1 MTQSQSPAGANRE
14 DSFNKKDKSLS
25 APEAS
30 IQGKQEVRAA
40 VFACRWC
47 ALLGADRAGR
57 ERINIPASFRLIPI
71 ECAASVEP
79 DMVLRALADGID
91 GVAVLG
97 CHLGGCRHNDA
108 NRTARLRL
116 SLLRDMLDIIGL
128 DRRRLLLSWGTAH
141 EGHQFAA
148 LIRKFVSDLAELPA
162 LDRRL
167 IGTH

>member
-1 MTQSQSPAGANRE
+1 MMQPRGSSDANPEASLKEE
-14 DSFNKKDKSLS
+14 DRSLS
-25 APEAS
+25 ALEAS
-30 IQGKQEVRAA
+30 IEEKRDVRAV

-47 ALLGADRAGR
+47 ALLGSDRAGR
-57 ERINIPASFRLIPI
+57 ERIGMPASFRLIPV

-116 SLLRDMLDIIGL
+116 TLLQDMLDIIGL
-128 DRRRLLLSWGTAH
+128 DSRRFLLSWGTAH
-141 EGHQFAA
+141 ESHQFAA
-148 LIRKFVSDLAELPA
+148 LIRGFVSDLAGLPA

-167 IGTH
+167 FGIR

>member
-1 MTQSQSPAGANRE
+1 MTHIASELASAGERE
-14 DSFNKKDKSLS
+14 
-25 APEAS
+25 
-30 IQGKQEVRAA
+30 IRAV

-47 ALLGADRAGR
+47 ALVGADRAGR
-57 ERINIPASFRLIPI
+57 ERLDLPSSFRLIPV

-79 DMVLRALADGID
+79 DLVLRALADGID

-97 CHLGGCRHNDA
+97 CHLGGCRHNEA

-116 SLLRDMLDIIGL
+116 SLLQDLLEHVGL

-148 LIRKFVSDLAELPA
+148 LIREFVNELAGLTAIDTQLIRPA
-162 LDRRL
+162 DR
-167 IGTH
+167 T